1 MRLSSLFVWIHY
13 RWESIA
19 STRISRYRLR
29 GLKYRGK
36 QLEHVLRRMHAYED
50 EIEHVHNLV
59 ERLAIA
65 AKIEKLHQ
73 VAISLD
79 TMMDGET
86 R

>member
-1 MRLSSLFVWIHY
+1 MRLSSLFVWIHS

-19 STRISRYRLR
+19 STRINRYRLR

-36 QLEHVLRRMHAYED
+36 QLEQVLRRMHAYED

-65 AKIEKLHQ
+65 AKIERLHQ

-79 TMMDGET
+79 AMTDEET